1 MATTN
6 PQAQIQ
12 AALMPPALP
21 QTLEPFTTKKRQVQ
35 YTQYDPQSVAA
46 YNEAMDKVAPRAS
59 TAELLANALAGTGY
73 ASSYEGAYGTQV
85 SNSLISQITNALQGF
100 GGLYGA
106 RKQQEREYLTDML
119 NAERERARIQMEM
132 GKKNITEAEEN
143 GVMKVNTENS
153 PEALA
158 EKFAPEN
165 ITRVKELNDKAGRW
179 INDWAKGISDIAN
192 TERSQAYNEFEGLA
206 KQYVQDQLRKM
217 YGAQFTESEG
227 ERFFQS
233 MGLSPKLD
241 PDVRWRLVENA
252 LTDVARKNGLQMP
265 KINASGTD
273 TNNLMNQFMNG
284 TI

>member
-1 MATTN
+1 MATTS

-21 QTLEPFTTKKRQVQ
+21 QTLEPVTTKKRQVQ

-46 YNEAMDKVAPRAS
+46 YNEAMGKVAPRAS
-59 TAELLANALAGTGY
+59 TAELLANALAGIDD
-73 ASSYEGAYGTQV
+73 APSYEGAYDTQV
-85 SNSLISQITNALQGF
+85 SNPLVSGITNALQGF
-100 GGLYGA
+100 GGMYGA

-119 NAERERARIQMEM
+119 NTDRERARIQMEM

-143 GVMKVNTENS
+143 GMIKVNKDTTS
-153 PEALA
+153 AGVA

-165 ITRVKELNDKAGRW
+165 IARVKELNDKAGRW
-179 INDWAKGISDIAN
+179 INDWTKGVSDMLN
-192 TERSQAYNEFEGLA
+192 TEQSQAYNEFEGLA
-206 KQYVQDQLRKM
+206 KQYVQDQLRKI

-252 LTDVARKNGLQMP
+252 LTDVARKNSLQMP
-265 KINASGTD
+265 KINENGVD
-273 TNNLMNQFMNG
+273 TNNLMNQFMQG

>member
-12 AALMPPALP
+12 AALMPAALP
-21 QTLEPFTTKKRQVQ
+21 QTLEPVTTKKRQVQ

-46 YNEAMDKVAPRAS
+46 YNEAMGKVAPRAS
-59 TAELLANALAGTGY
+59 TAELLANALANIDD
-73 ASSYEGAYGTQV
+73 APSYEGAYDTQV
-85 SNSLISQITNALQGF
+85 SNSLVSGITNALQGF
-100 GGLYGA
+100 GGMYGA

-119 NAERERARIQMEM
+119 NADRERARIQMEM

-143 GVMKVNTENS
+143 GVMKVNKDATS
-153 PEALA
+153 AGVA

-165 ITRVKELNDKAGRW
+165 IARVKELNDKAGRW

-206 KQYVQDQLRKM
+206 KQYVQDQLRKI

>member
-12 AALMPPALP
+12 AALMPAALP
-21 QTLEPFTTKKRQVQ
+21 QEIVPVTTRNRQVQ

-46 YNEAMDKVAPRAS
+46 YNEAIGKVAPRAS
-59 TAELLANALAGTGY
+59 TAELLANALAGVSDTP
-73 ASSYEGAYGTQV
+73 SYEGAYGTQV
-85 SNSLISQITNALQGF
+85 SDPLISGITNALQGF
-100 GGLYGA
+100 GGMYGA
-106 RKQQEREYLTDML
+106 RAENERAEIADML
-119 NAERERARIQMEM
+119 NAEREMARLRMEM
-132 GKKNITEAEEN
+132 GRGTVTDTATDEFMKINKDATSA
-143 GVMKVNTENS
+143 GV
-153 PEALA
+153 A
-158 EKFAPEN
+158 EKFTPEN
-165 ITRVKELNDKAGRW
+165 IARVKELNDKAGRW
-179 INDWAKGISDIAN
+179 ANDWLKGLSDMVN
-192 TERSQAYNEFEGLA
+192 TEQSQAYNEFEGLA
-206 KQYVQDQLRKM
+206 KQYVQDQLRKI

-265 KINASGTD
+265 KISATGTD

>member
-12 AALMPPALP
+12 AALMPAALP
-21 QTLEPFTTKKRQVQ
+21 QTLEPVTTKKRQVQ

-59 TAELLANALAGTGY
+59 TAELLANALAGIDD
-73 ASSYEGAYGTQV
+73 APSYEGAYGTQV
-85 SNSLISQITNALQGF
+85 SNPLVSGITNALQVF
-100 GGLYGA
+100 GSLYGA

-119 NAERERARIQMEM
+119 NADRERARIQMEM
-132 GKKNITEAEEN
+132 GKKNTTEAEEN
-143 GVMKVNTENS
+143 GVMKVNKDATS
-153 PEALA
+153 AGIA
-158 EKFAPEN
+158 EKFLPEN
-165 ITRVKELNDKAGRW
+165 IARIKELNDKAGRW
-179 INDWAKGISDIAN
+179 TSDWTKGISDMAN
-192 TERSQAYNEFEGLA
+192 TEQSQAYNEFEGLA
-206 KQYVQDQLRKM
+206 KQYVQDQLRKI
-217 YGAQFTESEG
+217 YGAQFTENEG

-241 PDVRWRLVENA
+241 PEVRWRLVENA
-252 LTDVARKNGLQMP
+252 LNDIARKNSLQMP
-265 KINASGTD
+265 KINENGVD

>member
-1 MATTN
+1 MATIN

-12 AALMPPALP
+12 AALMPAALP
-21 QTLEPFTTKKRQVQ
+21 QTLEPVTTKKRQVQ

-46 YNEAMDKVAPRAS
+46 YNEAMGKVAPRAS
-59 TAELLANALAGTGY
+59 TAELLANALADIDD
-73 ASSYEGAYGTQV
+73 APSYEGAYGTQV
-85 SNSLISQITNALQGF
+85 SNPLISGITNALQGF
-100 GGLYGA
+100 GGMYGA
-106 RKQQEREYLTDML
+106 RAENERAEITDML
-119 NAERERARIQMEM
+119 NAEREMARLRMEM
-132 GKKNITEAEEN
+132 GRGTVTDTATDEF
-143 GVMKVNTENS
+143 MKVNKDTTS
-153 PEALA
+153 AGVA

-165 ITRVKELNDKAGRW
+165 IARVKELNDKAGRW
-179 INDWAKGISDIAN
+179 INDWTKGVSDMLN
-192 TERSQAYNEFEGLA
+192 TEQSQAYNEFEGLA
-206 KQYVQDQLRKM
+206 KQYVQDQLRKI

-252 LTDVARKNGLQMP
+252 LTDVARKNSLQMP
-265 KINASGTD
+265 KINENGVD